1 MGTDLVPFAVCPA
14 LRPACF
20 LISLAIP
27 VLSDVSFPHV
37 FVRVDGVSLSYLCLV
52 AGCLHRQP
60 GLFSPPLAFCSGN
73 IVTEV
78 HQFVDV

>member
-20 LISLAIP
+20 LIHLAIP
-27 VLSDVSFPHV
+27 VLSDVSFAHL
-37 FVRVDGVSLSYLCLV
+37 FIRVGGVSLSYPCLV

-60 GLFSPPLAFCSGN
+60 GLFSPPFAFCFGN
-73 IVTEV
+73 IVTKV